1 MTDNQVMSELTLF
14 REQWHRGPTLAEI
27 ERRLRA
33 DGHSQEE
40 IDMTLAFVVTVR
52 EELALR
58 GKWPPRIEA
67 RPL

>member
-1 MTDNQVMSELTLF
+1 MSELTRY
-14 REQWHRGPTLAEI
+14 REHRHGGPTLAEI

-58 GKWPPRIEA
+58 GKWPPPKAA
-67 RPL
+67 RPS

>member
-1 MTDNQVMSELTLF
+1 MSDLTPY
-14 REQWHRGPTLAEI
+14 REHRHGGPTLAEI
-27 ERRLRA
+27 ENRLRA

-58 GKWPPRIEA
+58 GKWPPPKET
-67 RPL
+67 RPS